1 MSRRSYRRLDLAF
14 LRPDLAR
21 WPRSGLTPVQRQEDA
36 PNQELAR
43 LHGRLAK
50 EQVDRTGGVDEAR
63 GARGL
68 EISHDPDIAAP
79 FDRGMS
85 GLDSGVGDT
94 DLRIG
99 ITPHQELLARPN
111 GHHPRLPRLEYDEL
125 GGPARRSHR
134 RGRNVRRH

>member
-68 EISHDPDIAAP
+68 EISHDPTDIIRDCPASSTTSWAAQP
-79 FDRGMS
+79 GEAT
-85 GLDSGVGDT
+85 G
-94 DLRIG
+94 
-99 ITPHQELLARPN
+99 A
-111 GHHPRLPRLEYDEL
+111 
-125 GGPARRSHR
+125 GGT
-134 RGRNVRRH
+134 